1 MAIKLNTGEEVPGEL
16 IIACTGVRSNVGFLE
31 GSGIECDKFGLIFNP
46 KGETKVKEVY
56 GAGDISGRNPRWP
69 TAVKEGLIAANNM
82 CNKDIYMEDFFG
94 SKNTMNFCGVATMSL
109 GTVIKPDDTY
119 EEAVEIKGKD
129 YKKIIHKNGT
139 IYGAIVQGD
148 LSYVGVLTQLIKDK
162 INIDRVKKPIF
173 QIDYSDF
180 FNEKENL
187 EFVY

>member
-1 MAIKLNTGEEVPGEL
+1 MKN
-16 IIACTGVRSNVGFLE
+16 SNRFVQ
-31 GSGIECDKFGLIFNP
+31 SQIF
-46 KGETKVKEVY
+46 KQ
-56 GAGDISGRNPRWP
+56 
-69 TAVKEGLIAANNM
+69 
-82 CNKDIYMEDFFG
+82 
-94 SKNTMNFCGVATMSL
+94 AT
-109 GTVIKPDDTY
+109 
-119 EEAVEIKGKD
+119 KGKD